1 MEDREAVRQ
10 NLLFCSEE
18 LHIFLEMRKQA
29 LTEEFESM
37 EPNYVLNASE
47 DDLCKYLVS
56 KYTFDAI
63 ELHEDQIYVYDQREV
78 NIDVSQD
85 PMRAIFDRDRPFYLK
100 GASVTIAVPFE
111 GDSELFQY
119 RPSTFTYSPPR
130 GQITEHEIH
139 LTYEEVEHNAEELK
153 KNYTKDVSEI
163 KQYIGWIK
171 NDVESFNTTLESLVK
186 QLITRRKKKL
196 LDAQGVVGALGIPI
210 KQRDNMPRTYAV
222 PDIRRRPE
230 IARPK
235 ATTEAFKPEPAL
247 PMEEY
252 ENILKIVQS
261 MVLVMERSPRAFANM
276 REEDLRQH
284 FLVQL
289 NGHYEGQASGE
300 TFNYEGKTDI
310 LIRIDN
316 KNVFIAECKFWGGE
330 KELLKTIDQ
339 LFGYTSWRDTKTAIL
354 LFNQQKDFSA
364 VLEKIPSVVKSHS
377 CYKRELEKKEETI
390 FRYVFHQ
397 PDDSN
402 RELILTVMAFNV
414 PKQ

>member
-1 MEDREAVRQ
+1 
-10 NLLFCSEE
+10 
-18 LHIFLEMRKQA
+18 
-29 LTEEFESM
+29 
-37 EPNYVLNASE
+37 
-47 DDLCKYLVS
+47 
-56 KYTFDAI
+56 
-63 ELHEDQIYVYDQREV
+63 
-78 NIDVSQD
+78 
-85 PMRAIFDRDRPFYLK
+85 
-100 GASVTIAVPFE
+100 
-111 GDSELFQY
+111 
-119 RPSTFTYSPPR
+119 
-130 GQITEHEIH
+130 
-139 LTYEEVEHNAEELK
+139 
-153 KNYTKDVSEI
+153 
-163 KQYIGWIK
+163 
-171 NDVESFNTTLESLVK
+171 
-186 QLITRRKKKL
+186 
-196 LDAQGVVGALGIPI
+196 
-210 KQRDNMPRTYAV
+210 MPRTYAV

-316 KNVFIAECKFWGGE
+316 KNVLIAECKFWGGE